1 MPVRRAEE
9 RLDGAVGG
17 LRLVLERERG
27 ERDRLVELLA
37 QSARQVRHLG
47 VAGDPAR
54 SPLPHLAGAEGGLAA
69 VGERL
74 LEQHQIHAF
83 KVASR
88 L

>member
-1 MPVRRAEE
+1 MRKSALTVPSAECASSSSE
-9 RLDGAVGG
+9 SVENGTVS
-17 LRLVLERERG
+17 
-27 ERDRLVELLA
+27 VELLA
-37 QSARQVRHLG
+37 ERARQVRHLG

-54 SPLPHLAGAEGGLAA
+54 GPFPHLAGAEGGLAA

-74 LEQHQIHAF
+74 FEERQIHAF